1 MWQMVIVGIS
11 ILILLSLSAVFSFSE
26 MALATVNKI
35 KVQKLAD
42 SNENKR
48 RNKKARTALVLINNY
63 NETIT
68 SIVIMNNI
76 VNILG
81 TTLAT
86 VWFSVIMPDPAIA
99 AIVSFVVMTLATII
113 FGELTPKMLAKKHSL
128 EGSLLLSSTVKWTV
142 IIFKPLT
149 WFIGLF
155 IKDKEEVLLESDE
168 DIKHALLETHKA
180 GHINETEAELLHRA
194 LDIDEISVNKIMIP
208 LDEIISIKKNIKLSK
223 LKSIVIENGY
233 TRYPVVNNEGEVVGI
248 FNANFFLKDQVQ
260 DKKFKIENTM
270 FDVDFFTKQ
279 TKLDVIL
286 HQLKANRQH
295 MGIVVSKQGSKKMI
309 GVITIEDIIEE
320 LFGELYDE
328 TDRAEDGILDINEE
342 HFIIHWDALATDV
355 VKEVY
360 NSKKKIDETITFSD
374 FLMKH
379 FKVKELKDG
388 DNFIY
393 KNSMIWI
400 RKDKRTSRSSLSIEI
415 DIFK

>member
-1 MWQMVIVGIS
+1 MWQMIIVGIS
-11 ILILLSLSAVFSFSE
+11 ILILLSLSALFSFSE

-35 KVQKLAD
+35 KIQKLAESK
-42 SNENKR
+42 SNSRKNKQA
-48 RNKKARTALVLINNY
+48 KTALVLVNNY

-86 VWFSVIMPDPAIA
+86 VWFSVVMPDPAIA

-128 EGSLLLSSTVKWTV
+128 SGSLMLASTIKWTV

-168 DIKHALLETHKA
+168 DIKHALLETHRA
-180 GHINETEAELLHRA
+180 GHINESETELLHRA
-194 LDIDEISVNKIMIP
+194 LDIDEISAREIMIP
-208 LDEIISIKKNIKLSK
+208 LDEVISIKKNIKVDQLRT
-223 LKSIVIENGY
+223 IVVDNGY
-233 TRYPVVNNEGEVVGI
+233 TRYPVINNRGEVVGI
-248 FNANFFLKDQVQ
+248 FNANFFLKDQIQ
-260 DKKFKIENTM
+260 RKRFDINKTM
-270 FDVDFFTKQ
+270 FDVEHFTKS

-286 HQLKANRQH
+286 HKLKANRQH
-295 MGIVVSKQGSKKMI
+295 MGIIVANKDSKKMI

-328 TDRAEDGILDINEE
+328 TDRAEDGILDITDD
-342 HFIIHWDALATDV
+342 HFILHWDAKASDV
-355 VKEVY
+355 LKEVY
-360 NSKKKIDETITFSD
+360 KSKKHVDSKMLFSD
-374 FLMKH
+374 FIKKQ
-379 FKVKELKDG
+379 FKVKQLKDG

-400 RKDKRTSRSSLSIEI
+400 KKDKRTSRNSLSIEI
-415 DIFK
+415 DIFN

>member
-1 MWQMVIVGIS
+1 MWQMIIVGIS
-11 ILILLSLSAVFSFSE
+11 ILILLSLSALFSFSE

-35 KVQKLAD
+35 KVQKLAN
-42 SNENKR
+42 SSENKR
-48 RNKKARTALVLINNY
+48 KNKNARQALNLINNY

-128 EGSLLLSSTVKWTV
+128 SGSLMLASTIKWTV

-168 DIKHALLETHKA
+168 DIKHALLETQRA
-180 GHINETEAELLHRA
+180 GHINETETELLHRA
-194 LDIDEISVNKIMIP
+194 LDIDEISVKEIMIP
-208 LDEIISIKKNIKLSK
+208 LSEVITIKKSIKLDT
-223 LKSIVIENGY
+223 LKKVVVENGY
-233 TRYPVVNNEGEVVGI
+233 TRYPVVNTKGEVIGI
-248 FNANFFLKDQVQ
+248 FNANFFLKDQIKQ
-260 DKKFKIENTM
+260 RDFDLNSSM
-270 FDVDFFTKQ
+270 FDVEFFTKT

-286 HQLKANRQH
+286 HKLKANRQH
-295 MGIVVSKQGSKKMI
+295 MGIVVNNKNSKVII

-328 TDRAEDGILDINEE
+328 TDRAEDGILDINDD
-342 HFIIHWDALATDV
+342 HFIIHWDAKASDV
-355 VKEVY
+355 LKEVY
-360 NSKKKIDETITFSD
+360 HSKRKIDNKTTFST
-374 FLMKH
+374 FIKKH

-388 DNFIY
+388 DHFIY

-400 RKDKRTSRSSLSIEI
+400 KQDKRTSRNSLSIEI
-415 DIFK
+415 DLFN